1 MVNEYLHVYNWGRH
15 EKKQTKR
22 RDHNQ
27 MNAHCD
33 IQRQGN
39 SALHITS
46 LHNSVSI
53 KCLIEK
59 AATQLK
65 LRHVSAKFFENL
77 INFVVVAYYI

>member
-1 MVNEYLHVYNWGRH
+1 
-15 EKKQTKR
+15 
-22 RDHNQ
+22 
-27 MNAHCD
+27 MNAHCN

-39 SALHITS
+39 SALHITSITS

-77 INFVVVAYYI
+77 INFVVVAFYI